1 MNLVVGVDAGGTSTR
16 AIAVDATGAVLGSAT
31 AGGANPNSHPPAEA
45 AARIASAI
53 ERALGGRTD
62 VRAAVVGLAG
72 VSKLSDPAV
81 AAVFTEAWR
90 RIGLAGVVRT
100 VADAEVA
107 YASATSAPDGTV
119 LVAGTGSI
127 AGRIRKRRMTA
138 TAGGCGWLLGDEGS
152 AFWLGRE
159 AVRST
164 LEALGRG
171 PALTGLPAAVLA
183 EAFGPSFVDSRD
195 QVATSDNH
203 DFPNSLVTEANRLAT
218 ARALIT
224 KVNAEAPIRL
234 ARFAP
239 LVSAAA
245 AAGEPAAT
253 EIVARAA
260 DLLIATALATRDPGE
275 KTPVVLVG
283 SVLTGTGP
291 VGPLVQA
298 GLAGLDVLTSSDGVL
313 GAAWLAAVDAWGET
327 AARPSAR

>member
-1 MNLVVGVDAGGTSTR
+1 MSLVVGVDAGGTSTR

-72 VSKLSDPAV
+72 VSKLSDPTV
-81 AAVFTEAWR
+81 ATVFAEAWQ
-90 RIGLAGVVRT
+90 RIGLDGAVRT

-127 AGRIRKRRMTA
+127 AGRIRDRRMTA
-138 TAGGCGWLLGDEGS
+138 TAGGYGWLLGDEGS

-171 PALTGLPAAVLA
+171 PALAGLPAAVLA
-183 EAFGPSFVDSRD
+183 EAFGPSPVDSRD
-195 QVATSDNH
+195 DGATSDNS

-245 AAGEPAAT
+245 AAGESSAT

-260 DLLIATALATRDPGE
+260 DLLVATALATRDPGE

-291 VGPLVQA
+291 VGPLVRA